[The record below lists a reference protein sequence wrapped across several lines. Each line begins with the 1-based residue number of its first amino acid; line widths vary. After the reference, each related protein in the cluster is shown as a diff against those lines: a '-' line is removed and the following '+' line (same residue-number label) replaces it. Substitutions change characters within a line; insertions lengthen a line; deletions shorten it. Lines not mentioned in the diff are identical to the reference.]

1 MAINIERYRSS
12 SKLML
17 WTALW
22 TVYLVWGS
30 TYLAI
35 RIAVETL
42 PPFLHASVR
51 FLLAGGIMYAF
62 LRIKDGRERVR
73 VTPREI
79 GASAIVGSALL
90 LGGNGLVA
98 LGEQTVP
105 SGLAALIIAS
115 VPLWVIML
123 RAVTGDRVT
132 GGTLIGS
139 FVGFGG
145 VALLVF
151 PGSAGTTAT
160 IGGVLIIVLASFFW
174 ASGSFFSSKLPL
186 PKDPFVSTAIQMLTG
201 GVALGLVALA
211 SGETSGLQL
220 SEFSLSSLLAVA
232 YLVVF
237 GSLAAFTAYT
247 WLLQNA
253 PISKVATYAYVNP
266 VVAVFLGW
274 LILSETITGFILGGA
289 ALIVASVA
297 FVVRHENAE
306 QREARA
312 RRDVEV
318 TPVPAAAGT
327 TD

>member
-1 MAINIERYRSS
+1 MV
-12 SKLML
+12 L
-17 WTALW
+17 TALW
-22 TVYLVWGS
+22 IVYIVWGS

-51 FLLAGGIMYAF
+51 FLLAGAIMYAF
-62 LRIKDGRERVR
+62 LWIKSGRDRVR
-73 VTPREI
+73 VTTREV
-79 GASAIVGSALL
+79 GACAIVGTALL

-98 LGEQTVP
+98 LGEKTVP

-115 VPLWVIML
+115 VPLWVIL
-123 RAVTGDRVT
+123 FRALTGDRVM
-132 GGTLIGS
+132 GGTLIGT
-139 FVGFGG
+139 FVGFVG

-151 PGSAGTTAT
+151 PGSEGTGAT
-160 IGGVLIIVLASFFW
+160 IGGVSLIVLASFFW
-174 ASGSFFSSKLPL
+174 ASGSFLSSKLSL
-186 PKDPFVSTAIQMLTG
+186 PKDPFVSTAVQMLCG
-201 GVALGLVALA
+201 AMALGIVGVA
-211 SGETSGLQL
+211 SGEIGDLDPST
-220 SEFSLSSLLAVA
+220 FSLSSVMAVA

-274 LILSETITGFILGGA
+274 LILSENITAFILTGA

-297 FVVRHENAE
+297 FIVRHENSE
-306 QREARA
+306 LREVRERHESEAHG
-312 RRDVEV
+312 
-318 TPVPAAAGT
+318 VPATAGVESN
-327 TD
+327 

>member
-1 MAINIERYRSS
+1 MAINLERYRSS
-12 SKLML
+12 SKWMF

-35 RIAVETL
+35 RVAVETL

-51 FLLAGGIMYAF
+51 FLLAGAIMYAF
-62 LRIKDGRERVR
+62 LRIKDGRDRVR
-73 VTPREI
+73 VTPREV
-79 GASAIVGSALL
+79 GASAIVGTALL

-115 VPLWVIML
+115 VPLWVILL
-123 RAVTGDRVT
+123 RAITRDRVT
-132 GGTLIGS
+132 GGTLIGTV
-139 FVGFGG
+139 VGFAG

-151 PGSAGTTAT
+151 RGDSGTGAT
-160 IGGVLIIVLASFFW
+160 IGGVLLIVLASISW
-174 ASGSFFSSKLPL
+174 ASGSFFSGKLSL
-186 PKDPFVSTAIQMLTG
+186 PKDPFVSTAIQMLSG
-201 GVALGLVALA
+201 GVALGVVALG
-211 SGETSGLQL
+211 SGEIADLQP

-274 LILSETITGFILGGA
+274 LILSETITGFIIAGA
-289 ALIVASVA
+289 TLIVASVA
-297 FVVRHENAE
+297 FIVRHENAK
-306 QREARA
+306 QQVARA
-312 RRDVEV
+312 QQELEV
-318 TPVPAAAGT
+318 TPVPAAAGVEN
-327 TD
+327 

>member
-1 MAINIERYRSS
+1 MF
-12 SKLML
+12 

-35 RIAVETL
+35 RVAVETL
-42 PPFLHASVR
+42 PPFLHAGVR
-51 FLLAGGIMYAF
+51 FLLAGTIMYLF
-62 LRIKDGRERVR
+62 LVVKDGRERVR
-73 VTPREI
+73 VTPREV
-79 GASAIVGSALL
+79 GASAIVGTALL

-98 LGEQTVP
+98 VGEQTVP

-115 VPLWVIML
+115 VPLWVILL

-139 FVGFGG
+139 FVGFVG

-151 PGSAGTTAT
+151 PGSSGTGAK
-160 IGGVLIIVLASFFW
+160 IGGVLLIVLASISW

-201 GVALGLVALA
+201 GVALVIAA
-211 SGETSGLQL
+211 VVSGETSGLEF

-232 YLVVF
+232 YLVIF

-274 LILSETITGFILGGA
+274 LILSETITGFIIAGA
-289 ALIVASVA
+289 ILIVASVA
-297 FVVRHENAE
+297 FIVRHENARQEE
-306 QREARA
+306 QRGRQEPEATA
-312 RRDVEV
+312 
-318 TPVPAAAGT
+318 VPAAAGAEN
-327 TD
+327 